1 MGKRTTHSSM
11 IQARLPVSPESD
23 PDAEEPPSPQRRRLR
38 SGGASAGKAR
48 NPSLAVEA
56 PALLDAQSIQLTFD
70 WPAAVRKSNI
80 RYRSPRRPLSL
91 ADYSVV
97 VLYSLALGLERG
109 QPRDLLADE
118 DTARVAA
125 HIAEAMRGQVAEV
138 HLVPVWDDLLGA
150 LRPFDPR
157 RDLVFNLVE
166 SIGGQGG
173 SEQEVPHLLQQ
184 LGFRFT
190 GATSRNLRQT
200 GDKVKAKRRLEKAG
214 LITPPC
220 QLVRRLGQLD
230 ERFPLPAIVKPVAEG
245 GSMGITQSSVVSDAR
260 ALRRQVA
267 ECLATY
273 RQPALVESFIA
284 GREINVAMWGR
295 RNPEI
300 LPLSEIVFNWT
311 DDPLKQIV
319 SFDAKWV
326 EDSVEFTQ
334 TPGICPAHLTAAEA
348 QAVRSAAER
357 TYREFGLRGF
367 ARVDMRLRDGIPYIL
382 EVNPNPDL
390 GPGAGFYR
398 SAAAAGYSYASMVL
412 HILQLAFTAP
422 QWSRYALPAV

>member
-1 MGKRTTHSSM
+1 
-11 IQARLPVSPESD
+11 
-23 PDAEEPPSPQRRRLR
+23 
-38 SGGASAGKAR
+38 
-48 NPSLAVEA
+48 VET
-56 PALLDAQSIQLTFD
+56 PALLEVQSSQLTFD
-70 WPAAVRKSNI
+70 WPAVAR
-80 RYRSPRRPLSL
+80 RSQTRRRQSQARLSL
-91 ADYSVV
+91 ADYAVV

-109 QPRDLLADE
+109 SQRDLLADE

-125 HIAEAMRGQVAEV
+125 HIAEALRGSVGEV

-157 RDLVFNLVE
+157 RNLVFNLVE
-166 SIGGQGG
+166 SIGGQSL
-173 SEQEVPHLLQQ
+173 SEPEAPRLLQQ
-184 LGFRFT
+184 LGFRYT
-190 GATSRNLRQT
+190 GATSNNLRLS
-200 GDKVKAKRRLEKAG
+200 GNKMKAKRRLEKAG
-214 LITPPC
+214 LVTPPY
-220 QLVRRLGQLD
+220 QLVRRLSQLD
-230 ERFPLPAIVKPVAEG
+230 ERFPLPAIVKPVSEG
-245 GSMGITQSSVVSDAR
+245 GSMGISQSSVVSDSR

-284 GREINVAMWGR
+284 GREINVAMWGG

-300 LPLSEIVFNWT
+300 LPISEIVFKWT

-326 EDSVEFTQ
+326 EDSVEYWQ
-334 TPGICPAHLTAAEA
+334 TPGICPAHLTPAES

-357 TYREFGLRGF
+357 TYIEFGLRGV
-367 ARVDMRLRDGIPYIL
+367 ARVDMRLRDGVPHIL

-390 GPGAGFYR
+390 GREAGFYR
-398 SAAAAGYSYASMVL
+398 SAAAAGFSYASMLV
-412 HILQLAFTAP
+412 HILQLCLAAP